1 MPRLGAHE
9 SVSGGLHLAFERIK
23 RVGGDVLQIFTRN
36 QRQWIPAELK
46 AEEVRLYKKAHA
58 ESGGMIVASHGSY
71 LVNFATAKEE
81 LLQKSTLA
89 FVLELQRCQQL
100 GIPYV
105 VLHPGSHGGDG
116 VETGLNRFV
125 AGLDGAIEQSE
136 TEVEVLVETTAG
148 QGTGLGRSFEEL
160 AYILQNSR
168 YSSQLGVCV
177 DTCHIF
183 AAGYDIRSVENY
195 NATMKELD
203 NQVGLQRVKFFHLN
217 DSKKELGSRVD
228 RHEHI
233 GKGAIGLA
241 GFKNLLNDPRFTGLP
256 MTLETPKSDNLE
268 EDRENLKTLRSLMD
282 FADKA

>member
-1 MPRLGAHE
+1 MVKLGAHE

-23 RVGGDVLQIFTRN
+23 RVGGEALQIFTRN

-46 AEEVRLYKKAHA
+46 TEEVRLYKEAHG
-58 ESGGMIVASHGSY
+58 ESGEMIVASHGSY
-71 LVNFATAKEE
+71 LVNFATGKEE

-116 VETGLNRFV
+116 VEAGLNRFV
-125 AGLDGAIEQSE
+125 AGIDNAIEQSE

-183 AAGYDIRSVENY
+183 AAGYDIRSVEKY
-195 NATMKELD
+195 NATIDELD
-203 NQVGLQRVKFFHLN
+203 NNVGLQRVKFFHLN

-233 GKGAIGLA
+233 GKGAIGLS
-241 GFKNLLNDPRFTGLP
+241 GFKNLLNDLRFKGLP
-256 MTLETPKSDNLE
+256 MTLETPKSDDLE
-268 EDRENLKTLRSLMD
+268 KDRENLRTLRSLID
-282 FADKA
+282 TDK